1 MSVLPSSYDVE
12 YLAFGASPANVSSA
26 WWSMSGVI
34 GHPGQTPAGIDV
46 KSLPFFAP
54 EDGSFAVA
62 AAAVVVVQTCSAA
75 SAEVDAE
82 RLSGW
87 TPDEVVM
94 TAARP
99 AVAAAPI
106 VTRSLKK

>member
-1 MSVLPSSYDVE
+1 
-12 YLAFGASPANVSSA
+12 
-26 WWSMSGVI
+26 MSGVI

-62 AAAVVVVQTCSAA
+62 GAAAVVVVQTCSAA

-82 RLSGW
+82 RLSG
-87 TPDEVVM
+87 
-94 TAARP
+94 
-99 AVAAAPI
+99 
-106 VTRSLKK
+106 